1 MVEELDKAFQKG
13 LDVIYSQCT
22 MCERR
27 ISIRL
32 RSKSV
37 FTSHPFNPSQ
47 TVESL
52 KTKITETITAMD
64 SPSLFPVFSWLTAHC
79 ANSVMRVFCIA
90 AESCAEW
97 RNVHF
102 RHQQTSTAR
111 LRHARA
117 VSGVVVV
124 TVLYRETVC
133 SAEAW
138 AEYTPLSYQSRI
150 VCSSLQA
157 VYHA

>member
-13 LDVIYSQCT
+13 VDAIYSQCT

-90 AESCAEW
+90 VESCAEW

-102 RHQQTSTAR
+102 RHQQASTAR
-111 LRHARA
+111 LRHPRA